1 MIPKIDVKFDE
12 KPICFKNDKNLV
24 KFDHQSTFESL
35 KIWTFIGF
43 FYPKQEMYELK
54 IYRGVMRRD
63 NEELCKI

>member
-43 FYPKQEMYELK
+43 FYPK
-54 IYRGVMRRD
+54 
-63 NEELCKI
+63 